1 MSFYCILLKRIQTG
15 TSFCKRGFG
24 CDSDD
29 HLSCFDSG
37 DVSVFIYCCYRRIT
51 GCIDKVF
58 SCCVS
63 GSFPLYIALFSFSD
77 VNGIICGFFDAELH
91 YIGSI
96 VRSFCLLRL
105 LSRFCFWLGRS
116 FCLLRFLGRFRFWL
130 GRSFCLLRFLGRF
143 RFWLGWSFCLLRF
156 LGRFRFWLGRSFCL
170 LRFLR
175 RLSFWLYRF
184 RCCSRFYYWFRC
196 CWFSC
201 SFFCDFYR
209 NGAGCL
215 VKGSG
220 RFCVDLDLCGTSPQ
234 SFQISFFIHG
244 HYLRVGTLI
253 GHACLCLCPQ
263 VLSLA

>member
-1 MSFYCILLKRIQTG
+1 M
-15 TSFCKRGFG
+15 
-24 CDSDD
+24 DSTF
-29 HLSCFDSG
+29 SCFDSG

-77 VNGIICGFFDAELH
+77 VDGIICGFFDAELH

-96 VRSFCLLRL
+96 VRSFCLFRL
-105 LSRFCFWLGRS
+105 
-116 FCLLRFLGRFRFWL
+116 
-130 GRSFCLLRFLGRF
+130 
-143 RFWLGWSFCLLRF
+143 

-220 RFCVDLDLCGTSPQ
+220 RFCIDLDLCSTG
-234 SFQISFFIHG
+234 
-244 HYLRVGTLI
+244 LR
-253 GHACLCLCPQ
+253 AFRFPF
-263 VLSLA
+263 LSTVTTFGLELL